1 MIERPNHLA
10 GQQRGGR
17 TLLTVLGL
25 AALFLVLIF
34 WFTAPWTVGGIRIDR
49 LTPVL
54 GSALLLLVPAWI
66 FRGSR
71 VALLQRLLVRP
82 VRISG
87 RGVLFGCAV
96 LTVFLFRFLLSRFHG
111 LEINGWDFSMF
122 DLAIEEA
129 SRGTILYSVF
139 FGQSYLA
146 VHASY
151 VLFLLVPLFW
161 IARSP
166 YWLLG
171 IQGLALASATGVGFL
186 AARRILKDDLAALML
201 ALGLFLN
208 SYTAKIAQYAFHI
221 EVFYPLTLLLA
232 ALGLLRRSWLLFVV
246 GLILSIAVKEDAVLA
261 LTGLALLVVVA
272 RREWTWAA
280 AAVLVGGVGFAI
292 AHFLVMPYFAS
303 GAPGEP
309 WYSAMWGR
317 YGPTPLK
324 AASAMLAQP
333 WEVGKDLMKSGL
345 RDVLEPMLFLPLIG
359 WEWLLA
365 AGPAAVVYA
374 TASGDQLSRFNLYY
388 SAPVLGFVFL
398 GAALGLSRIVN
409 RMRRSRGVL
418 PRRRRLRIG
427 AAIFLFV
434 CAFDGP
440 SYRFMDEK
448 PQRRE
453 IRGLVRKAPPGIPI
467 YVQGSLL
474 PHAGYSSSL
483 RPLARI
489 DPLPVRCALLVDP
502 GSNPYPFQKKDIER
516 LVARLKRDSGYT
528 VTETGAG
535 LVLAIPAGSNLSSRA
550 AFADQRARR

>member
-1 MIERPNHLA
+1 MARP
-10 GQQRGGR
+10 GRR
-17 TLLTVLGL
+17 TLVGVLGL
-25 AALFLVLIF
+25 VSLLLVLAF
-34 WFTAPWTVGGIRIDR
+34 WFTAPWTLGDVPVDR

-54 GSALLLLVPAWI
+54 GFALLLLVPAWI
-66 FRGSR
+66 FRRSR
-71 VALLQRLLVRP
+71 VALLQRLLLRP

-87 RGVLFGCAV
+87 RRVLFGCTV
-96 LTVFLFRFLLSRFHG
+96 LTVLLFRFLLSRFHG
-111 LEINGWDFSMF
+111 LQINGWDFSMF

-151 VLFLLVPLFW
+151 VLFLLVPLYW

-208 SYTAKIAQYAFHI
+208 SYTAKIAQYAFHV

-232 ALGLLRRSWLLFVV
+232 ALGLLRRSWLLFLVGVV
-246 GLILSIAVKEDAVLA
+246 LSMAVKEDAVLA

-280 AAVLVGGVGFAI
+280 AAALVGGVGFAI
-292 AHFLVMPYFAS
+292 AHFLVMPHFAA

-309 WYSAMWGR
+309 WYSAMWGH

-333 WEVGKDLMKSGL
+333 WEVGKDVVKSGL
-345 RDVLEPMLFLPLIG
+345 PDLLEPFLFLPLIG

-365 AGPAAVVYA
+365 AAPASLVYA

-388 SAPVLGFVFL
+388 SAPVLGFLFL
-398 GAALGLSRIVN
+398 GAALGLSRTVN

-418 PRRRRLRIG
+418 PRRRRLRMG
-427 AAIFLFV
+427 AAIFFLV

-440 SYRFMDEK
+440 SYRFTDEK
-448 PQRRE
+448 PQRAE
-453 IRGLVRKAPPGIPI
+453 IRRLVRSAPSGIPI
-467 YVQGSLL
+467 HVQGSLL
-474 PHAGYSSSL
+474 PHAGYSPAL

-489 DPLPVRCALLVDP
+489 DPFPVRCALLLDP
-502 GSNPYPFQKKDIER
+502 GSNPYPFQRREIQR
-516 LVARLKRDSGYT
+516 LIAGLKRHSGYT
-528 VTETGAG
+528 VTETAAG
-535 LVLAIPAGSNLSSRA
+535 LVLAIPAGSGVNGVNSRVV
-550 AFADQRARR
+550 FADQRVRR

>member
-1 MIERPNHLA
+1 
-10 GQQRGGR
+10 
-17 TLLTVLGL
+17 
-25 AALFLVLIF
+25 
-34 WFTAPWTVGGIRIDR
+34 
-49 LTPVL
+49 
-54 GSALLLLVPAWI
+54 
-66 FRGSR
+66 
-71 VALLQRLLVRP
+71 
-82 VRISG
+82 
-87 RGVLFGCAV
+87 
-96 LTVFLFRFLLSRFHG
+96 
-111 LEINGWDFSMF
+111 MF

-151 VLFLLVPLFW
+151 VLFLLVPLYW

-171 IQGLALASATGVGFL
+171 LQGLALASATGVGFL

-208 SYTAKIAQYAFHI
+208 SYTAKIAQYAFHV

-232 ALGLLRRSWLLFVV
+232 ALGLLRRSWLLFLVGVV
-246 GLILSIAVKEDAVLA
+246 LSMAVKEDAVLA
-261 LTGLALLVVVA
+261 LTGLALLVVVAA

-292 AHFLVMPYFAS
+292 AHFLVMPYFAA
-303 GAPGEP
+303 GAAGEP

-333 WEVGKDLMKSGL
+333 WEVANDVVKSGL
-345 RDVLEPMLFLPLIG
+345 RDLLEPLLFLPLIG

-365 AGPAAVVYA
+365 AAPASVVYA

-388 SAPVLGFVFL
+388 SAPVLGFLFL
-398 GAALGLSRIVN
+398 GSALGLSRIVN

-418 PRRRRLRIG
+418 PKRRRVRMG
-427 AAIFLFV
+427 AAIFLLV

-440 SYRFMDEK
+440 SYRFTDEK
-448 PQRRE
+448 PQRAE
-453 IRGLVRKAPPGIPI
+453 IRRLVRKAPPGIPI

-474 PHAGYSSSL
+474 PHAGYSSAL

-489 DPLPVRCALLVDP
+489 DPLPVRCTFLLDP
-502 GSNPYPFQKKDIER
+502 GSNPYPFQRREIQR
-516 LVARLKRDSGYT
+516 LIAGLKRHSGYT
-528 VTETGAG
+528 VTETAAG
-535 LVLAIPAGSNLSSRA
+535 LVLAIPAGSGVPSRV
-550 AFADQRARR
+550 AFADQQVRR